1 MSKRN
6 ILPLAVAVALAL
18 GAVVYQTHAAKPDTK
33 PAAVPDQDEQAPATY
48 AVKLV
53 TTKGDIVIDVTREW
67 APKGADRFY
76 TLVKSGY
83 YTNVR
88 FFRVLKG
95 FMAQAGMSGDPRLN
109 KAWRDKPIAD
119 DPVVQSNTRGMVT
132 FAMAG
137 KNSRTTQFFIN
148 YKNNLSLDGMGFAPF
163 GKVRDMAAV
172 DKLYAE
178 YGEGWPSGKGP
189 DQRQLAEKGNTYL
202 KAKFPKL
209 DHIKSAG
216 ILASAEIRP

>member
-1 MSKRN
+1 MSKIN
-6 ILPLAVAVALAL
+6 FIPF
-18 GAVVYQTHAAKPDTK
+18 AVVAIVVIGSIAIKTDAFEKGGAKKAAVI
-33 PAAVPDQDEQAPATY
+33 VPDQDETAPATF
-48 AVKLV
+48 AVELV
-53 TTKGDIVIDVTREW
+53 TTKGDITIDVTREW

-95 FMAQAGMSGDPRLN
+95 FMAQAGMSGDPKLN
-109 KAWRDKPIAD
+109 QAWRDKPIAD
-119 DPVVQSNTRGMVT
+119 DPVVGSNTRGMVT

-172 DKLYAE
+172 DRLYAE

-209 DHIKSAG
+209 DYIKR
-216 ILASAEIRP
+216 AEILP